1 MKKKRAKAVKNIKTK
16 KKAEK
21 IKNRNGGSV
30 KRIRNKIVSQ
40 SIVKK
45 KEKPKIILPLGVP
58 LILKEPEKKVFQE
71 TYYHK
76 PKIRIIGIGGGA
88 GSIISEI
95 ASKVKWADFV
105 VANTDERALLLVGKK
120 LKKFQFGQELTKGLG
135 TGMNPIIGE
144 QAAQNEKEKIKKIFD
159 GQDICI
165 ILACL
170 GGGTSSGAAPVFAK
184 IAKDCGCLSFGIF
197 TLPFEFEGEN
207 KMEIAR
213 QSLEKIK
220 PCLNVYSVIPN
231 ERIFNIIEK
240 NAPLKTALSAINT
253 KLSENIEGLIG
264 MIHCPGLIN
273 IDFADLKA
281 VLAGRGRLAYLNMT
295 TIGEDNND
303 RFSEDGNQEENIVDK
318 IISDSL
324 YTYNIK
330 GAKGILYNIIGGKD
344 LRLAEVSRI
353 SEMIFKSINKNAKI
367 IFGISQRMEE
377 FSRDRAGRNKVKVAM
392 LAVGCG
398 LKNIPSASPAEAPI
412 HLPEKYAV
420 KNAVARVVGL
430 RKKMSLKKRV
440 SFIKKST
447 EKQTNGKFIVEEQKE
462 KAVQVGN
469 RGSSSYEKEKLIQIT
484 SSGIIDGKIRRNA
497 LQLKKEADEEQR
509 ELMDQEMI
517 LETPAILR
525 KK

>member
-1 MKKKRAKAVKNIKTK
+1 MKRKRAKTVKNIKTK
-16 KKAEK
+16 KRTEK
-21 IKNRNGGSV
+21 IKNRKVGCI
-30 KRIRNKIVSQ
+30 KY
-40 SIVKK
+40 
-45 KEKPKIILPLGVP
+45 KEKVVLPLEVP
-58 LILKEPEKKVFQE
+58 LAPMEPEKKVFQE
-71 TYYHK
+71 TYYRK
-76 PKIRIIGIGGGA
+76 PKIRIIGVGGGA

-105 VANTDERALLLVGKK
+105 VANTDERALSSIGKK

-135 TGMNPIIGE
+135 TGMNSIVGE
-144 QAAQNEKEKIKKIFD
+144 QAAQNEKEKIKKIFE

-170 GGGTSSGAAPVFAK
+170 GGGTSSGATPVFAK
-184 IAKDCGCLSFGIF
+184 MAKDCGCLSFGIF

-240 NAPLKTALSAINT
+240 NAPLKTALSAINA

-295 TIGEDNND
+295 TISEDGD
-303 RFSEDGNQEENIVDK
+303 DQFSEDGNQQENIVDK

-330 GAKGILYNIIGGKD
+330 GAKGILYNIIGGND

-367 IFGISQRMEE
+367 IFGISQRPDLP
-377 FSRDRAGRNKVKVAM
+377 RDRAGRNKVKVAM

-398 LKNIPSASPAEAPI
+398 LKNVPSVLPAEAPI
-412 HLPEKYAV
+412 RLPEKYVV
-420 KNAVARVVGL
+420 KSAVARAVSF
-430 RKKMSLKKRV
+430 RKKMSLKKRIP
-440 SFIKKST
+440 FIKKSSYAKAVADKPA
-447 EKQTNGKFIVEEQKE
+447 EKHASGKFIVEQQKE
-462 KAVQVGN
+462 KVAQIGS
-469 RGSSSYEKEKLIQIT
+469 RSSSSYEKEKLIQIT